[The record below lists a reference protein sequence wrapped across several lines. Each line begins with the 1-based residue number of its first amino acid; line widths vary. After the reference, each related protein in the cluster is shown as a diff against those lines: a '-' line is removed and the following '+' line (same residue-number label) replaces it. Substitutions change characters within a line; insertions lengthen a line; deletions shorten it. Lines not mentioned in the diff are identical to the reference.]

1 MASPTGKRFKGEI
14 YLLLIDITWE
24 DVAVLISYTF
34 VILKNIFAQIGN
46 KKKGKWPKY
55 LKVPKYLQNW
65 QTLKQTICNLVQ
77 TNLAEFKAQEIAK
90 LQNSLEEM
98 KRKVDETNALLLME
112 RENAKKAIEVTSP
125 VIKEAMVLVE
135 DKEKIKRL
143 RMEVDNLKVK
153 LDILIC

>member
-1 MASPTGKRFKGEI
+1 MA
-14 YLLLIDITWE
+14 
-24 DVAVLISYTF
+24 
-34 VILKNIFAQIGN
+34 
-46 KKKGKWPKY
+46 
-55 LKVPKYLQNW
+55 KVFESSQVSSKLANPQANHLD
-65 QTLKQTICNLVQ
+65 LVQ

-90 LQNSLEEM
+90 LQNSLQEM
-98 KRKVDETNALLLME
+98 KIKVDETNALLLME

-143 RMEVDNLKVK
+143 RMEVDYLKVK

>member
-46 KKKGKWPKY
+46 KKKGKRPKY
-55 LKVPKYLQNW
+55 LKVPKYLGNW
-65 QTLKQTICNLVQ
+65 QTLMKTIWNLVQ

-90 LQNSLEEM
+90 LQNSLQEM
-98 KRKVDETNALLLME
+98 KRKVDETNALLLWE
-112 RENAKKAIEVTSP
+112 RENAKKAIEVASP